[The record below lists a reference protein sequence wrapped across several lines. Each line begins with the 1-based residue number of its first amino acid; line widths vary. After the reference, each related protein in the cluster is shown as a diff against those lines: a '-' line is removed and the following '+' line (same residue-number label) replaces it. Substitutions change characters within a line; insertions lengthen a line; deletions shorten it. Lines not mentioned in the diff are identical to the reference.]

1 MADEA
6 QRGGKVV
13 SRTVMFSCLQMI
25 ITIVIFSLVI
35 AILWLHFQSELSK
48 LKQSTGNLDNSQA
61 SGDQSNLTLT
71 SGCNSRPC
79 NCSNPDI
86 DSETT
91 GGHGGVN
98 ADDRN
103 IKDGATSQN
112 LLNCCSTNQETVEQL
127 IAKALEDER
136 RLLEQARLEIQ
147 QSTRGEIERQIQ
159 RLRNNNRTQEQTSLG
174 SRSSIPVAVH
184 VTRQIREIRDTV
196 ICPAGQQIEGSL
208 IKVGPWEPSNG
219 LAFSE
224 NVNMASD
231 GYHLIVPKSGL
242 YFVYSQ
248 VYFVYEHDEK
258 ETGRSNTDNE
268 LVHRTSRVAG
278 KTDKDLMKSV
288 RIGEGEVTNV
298 SSFHSGL
305 FKLQEGNK
313 IYMKVYL
320 PSNEVTV
327 KCEDE
332 STFMGMYMV
341 NDDL

>member
-6 QRGGKVV
+6 QKGDKVV

-48 LKQSTGNLDNSQA
+48 LKLSMENLDNSRA
-61 SGDQSNLTLT
+61 SGDQSRATLT
-71 SGCNSRPC
+71 AGSNSKPC
-79 NCSNPDI
+79 KCSNPGI
-86 DSETT
+86 DSGTT
-91 GGHGGVN
+91 GGHGGVS

-103 IKDGATSQN
+103 SQDGAESQN

-127 IAKALEDER
+127 IAKSLEGER
-136 RLLEQARLEIQ
+136 RLLEQSRQEIQ

-159 RLRNNNRTQEQTSLG
+159 RLLNNNRTQEQTSLG

-184 VTRQIREIRDTV
+184 VTRDS
-196 ICPAGQQIEGSL
+196 ICARAGQQIEENW
-208 IKVGPWEPSNG
+208 IKVGPWEASHG

-231 GYHLIVPKSGL
+231 GYHLVVPKSGL

-248 VYFVYEHDEK
+248 VYFVYER
-258 ETGRSNTDNE
+258 ETGRSNIDNE
-268 LVHRTSRVAG
+268 LLHFTSLGNADR
-278 KTDKDLMKSV
+278 DLMKSV
-288 RIGEGEVTNV
+288 RIREGEVTNV

-305 FKLQEGNK
+305 FKLREGDK

-320 PSNEVTV
+320 PSNEVKV
-327 KCEDE
+327 GCEE
-332 STFMGMYMV
+332 QSTYMGMYMV
-341 NDDL
+341 NDDLFT